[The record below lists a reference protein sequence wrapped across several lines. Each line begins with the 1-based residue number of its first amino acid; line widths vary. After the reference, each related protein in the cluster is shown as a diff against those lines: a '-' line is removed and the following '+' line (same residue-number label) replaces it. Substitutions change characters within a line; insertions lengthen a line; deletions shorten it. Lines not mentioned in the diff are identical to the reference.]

1 MAIRL
6 LDAWFQ
12 GGEVAETTPGPMTQ
26 TRRWPKAAESGT
38 KTKSSLTLPPPS
50 VSASN
55 YLSLVLFFQRDKHHH
70 RNACRVKR
78 GLYGLYLPAGG
89 YADFDA
95 FGP

>member
-50 VSASN
+50 
-55 YLSLVLFFQRDKHHH
+55 LS
-70 RNACRVKR
+70 
-78 GLYGLYLPAGG
+78 G
-89 YADFDA
+89 
-95 FGP
+95 